1 MGSMGLLVG
10 SIGACTI
17 DLRSDAV
24 GDLMDTL
31 GCLIDSLGDLVGFME
46 CLMALIKGPGRPR
59 NLHKIRNF
67 TGHKSAGTQ
76 RKSVETQRFSR

>member
-1 MGSMGLLVG
+1 MGSLGLLVG

-31 GCLIDSLGDLVGFME
+31 GCLIDSLGDLVGFMK
-46 CLMALIKGPGRPR
+46 CLMALIRGPGRPR
-59 NLHKIRNF
+59 NLHTIRNF
-67 TGHKSAGTQ
+67 TSHKSAGTQ
-76 RKSVETQRFSR
+76 KEKR